1 MSAQLSKPVNP
12 RVWIRQAIIVGLIGG
27 FVAVSVALQ
36 GMVTTLNDRYIIS
49 GLIAVGHFM
58 VVLTFFVGGAIVAR
72 RSAALGLIPAL
83 LSSALYGL
91 VSSALIVVLIA
102 IGTHVN
108 LGIVL
113 INAIPALYTELTF
126 HLGLVVGSFTL
137 VVVGVVAALVAA
149 VIVLWPPRI
158 ARAVI
163 FALVWLIALGL
174 IQDLVTT
181 TLSNWKSLTPLVRF
195 LYSRSGLTVPAAL
208 VVFVLVALI
217 YYAAPARTRLTSQA
231 AGLPESTRYLARLVP
246 FALVVLLLVALPFLV
261 GLYLSQVLDDVGL
274 YVLMGLGLNIVVGVA
289 GLLDLGYV
297 AFFAIGAYA
306 VGVLTTPDFGHAPF
320 LPSWWLAVPV
330 AIIAATTAGVILGIP
345 VLKMRGDYLAIVTLG
360 FGEIIRILAISDFLK
375 PYIGGAQGILD
386 IAKPV
391 VLWFDRVR
399 PQASLVPTSIIHPE
413 QFYYIILAACL
424 VVAFIATRVKRSR
437 IGRAWMAIRED
448 EDVAEGM
455 GINLVTYKLLAFGMG
470 AAFGGLSGAI
480 FGSQLGSIFP
490 TSFNFIVSVNVLA
503 LIIIG
508 GMGNIP
514 GVIIGALVLVG
525 LPELLREFSDYRFL
539 FYGATLVLMMLLRPE
554 GLLPEARRKLELE
567 ENRAEVPAPEE
578 ERVAIKT
585 MGEP

>member
-1 MSAQLSKPVNP
+1 MVSQPTNAVNP
-12 RVWIRQAIIVGLIGG
+12 RLWIRQAIIIGLIGG
-27 FVAVSVALQ
+27 FVAVSIAIQ
-36 GMVTTLNDRYIIS
+36 GMVTTFNGRYIIS
-49 GLIAVGHFM
+49 GLIAVGHLLN
-58 VVLTFFVGGAIVAR
+58 VLTFFVGGAIVAR
-72 RSAALGLIPAL
+72 RSRAFGVAPAL

-91 VSSALIVVLIA
+91 VTAVLLVLFIA

-108 LGIVL
+108 LGVVL
-113 INAIPALYTELTF
+113 INAIPPLYAELTF
-126 HLGLVVGSFTL
+126 HLGLVVGSIAL
-137 VVVGVVAALVAA
+137 MILGVIVGLVAAL
-149 VIVLWPPRI
+149 IILLPPRLE
-158 ARAVI
+158 RAII
-163 FALVWLIALGL
+163 FALIWLVALGL
-174 IQDLVTT
+174 LQDLVTT
-181 TLSNWKSLTPLVRF
+181 TLANFKSLTPLVRF
-195 LYSRSGLTVPAAL
+195 VFARSGLTPVGAL
-208 VVFVLVALI
+208 VLFVLIGLI
-217 YYAAPARTRLTSQA
+217 YYVVPARTRLS
-231 AGLPESTRYLARLVP
+231 GRVERLPESTRYLMRLVP
-246 FALVVLLLVALPFLV
+246 FAAVVLLLVAMPFLV

-274 YVLMGLGLNIVVGVA
+274 YVLMGLGLNIVVGFA

-297 AFFAIGAYA
+297 AFFAIGAYT
-306 VGVLTTPDFGHAPF
+306 VGVLTTPDFGHPPF
-320 LPSWWLAVPV
+320 LPSWWFAVPV

-391 VLWFDRVR
+391 VVWFNSVR
-399 PQASLVPTSIIHPE
+399 PQVSIGPTPIVHPE

-424 VVAFIATRVKRSR
+424 VVAFISTRVKRSR

-514 GVIIGALVLVG
+514 GVIVGAIVLVG

-539 FYGATLVLMMLLRPE
+539 FYGAILVLMMLLRPE
-554 GLLPEARRKLELE
+554 GLLPEARRRLELE
-567 ENRAEVPAPEE
+567 ENREEVPAPEE
-578 ERVAIKT
+578 EHVAIKE
-585 MGEP
+585 MG